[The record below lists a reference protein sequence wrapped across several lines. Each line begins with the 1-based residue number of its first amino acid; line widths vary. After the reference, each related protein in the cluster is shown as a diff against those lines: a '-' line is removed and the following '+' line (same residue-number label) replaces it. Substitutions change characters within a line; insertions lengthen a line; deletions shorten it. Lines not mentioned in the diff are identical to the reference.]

1 MVNSVSKTRSGALRA
16 DVGTDGEPD
25 AGAEPGRECPVRVVN
40 LAHRRWTIPL
50 LAQLHQ
56 ARVSGDSTGA
66 RAVGLVRR
74 LGVGREA
81 LRQTVEFA
89 TAHGWVVRN
98 AGHGHPLRPDFV
110 LTESGRALGPACD
123 RVWRTAVLVGAV
135 EPLGRKWTV
144 PVLRVLGSGPARFGR
159 IKAALEGHG
168 ATDRAISLA
177 LRALVE
183 GGWVS
188 RRVVQASPPGVE
200 YAVAERGRSLAGA
213 VARL

>member
-1 MVNSVSKTRSGALRA
+1 MVNSAAHRRSRAPRA
-16 DVGTDGEPD
+16 DSEAD
-25 AGAEPGRECPVRVVN
+25 AGADSDRECPVRVVH

-66 RAVGLVRR
+66 RTIGLVRR
-74 LGVGREA
+74 LGIGREA

-110 LTESGRALGPACD
+110 LTDAGRVLGPACD

-135 EPLGRKWTV
+135 EPLGRKWTA
-144 PVLRVLGSGPARFGR
+144 PVLRVLGSGPSRFGQ
-159 IKAALEGHG
+159 IKTILGGHG

-177 LRALVE
+177 LRTLVE
-183 GGWVS
+183 GEWVERRS
-188 RRVVQASPPGVE
+188 RSGVRPGGDAR
-200 YAVAERGRSLAGA
+200 YSARLGAQHPRGR
-213 VARL
+213 